1 MAYTL
6 YSNLDWIDLPDC
18 MGLLEDG
25 NVPISPSRPAR
36 GLMSVLQDQGG
47 PCAEPYASLWK
58 HRFPGRGAAK
68 AHCWEILSG
77 REALAEMS
85 GERGGRICFR

>member
-25 NVPISPSRPAR
+25 KCAYLTVPSCQGASCPFCKTRESHAQNLMQAYGSIASRDE
-36 GLMSVLQDQGG
+36 GLQKRIAGKYYQGRR
-47 PCAEPYASLWK
+47 PWLK
-58 HRFPGRGAAK
+58 
-68 AHCWEILSG
+68 
-77 REALAEMS
+77 
-85 GERGGRICFR
+85 